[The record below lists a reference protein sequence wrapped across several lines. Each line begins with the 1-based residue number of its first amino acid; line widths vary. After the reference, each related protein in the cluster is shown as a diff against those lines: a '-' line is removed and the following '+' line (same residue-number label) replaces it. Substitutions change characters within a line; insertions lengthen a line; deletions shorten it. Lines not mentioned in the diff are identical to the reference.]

1 MASSPPRAGALNPSG
16 RKHKVTVIGSGN
28 WGSTIAKV
36 VAENTAAHP
45 DLFERDVQM
54 WVYEEQVQLK
64 KDSKHYKKGDG
75 LSNGPQKL
83 TTIINTFHENV
94 KYLPGI
100 ALPHNIIANP
110 DVADAVHD
118 STILIFN
125 LPHQFI
131 KNVCKRI
138 TGHIMPFARGISCIK
153 GIDVQ
158 ETSVHLFSE
167 TIGHDLG
174 IYCGALSGANIASE
188 VAQEKWSET
197 TIAYDPPAIDSH
209 PSTESD
215 HVDPAR
221 LVHTDVHGQPY
232 KVELKP
238 LPADYPAINQETVR
252 KLFHRRYFH
261 VSVVSDVASVSLG
274 GALKNVV
281 AVAAGWVDGLGWGDN
296 AKAAI
301 MRIGLLEMVS
311 FGKRFFSKTVS
322 AQTFTEESA
331 GVADLITT
339 CNGGRHNRCA
349 AMSIREGKP
358 IGEIEA
364 RELNGQKLQGTLTAY
379 EIHTFL
385 KSHGI
390 ENDYPLFT
398 AVYDILEGKAKA
410 EDLPAILEPDSNGN
424 TNSKSG
430 LARRRLSRPTSSQ
443 QESILIPAPALAS
456 SRYNRQLLIP
466 HIGLS
471 GQQRLSQSSV
481 LIVGLGGLGSPA
493 ALYLASAGIGKLGFV
508 DGDRVEES
516 NLHRQIVHAEGR
528 VGLSKVSSAMAGC
541 KGLNS
546 TIEYE
551 AFEEHLHSKR
561 ALQIIEGYDVVLDC
575 TDNPATRYLISDACV
590 VLGKTLVSGAAQVVE
605 GQMMTLVYPYAAGSE
620 TMMTRAPCYR
630 CIFPRPPPPE
640 MVRGCS
646 EIGILG
652 PVVGALGTLMATE
665 AIKVIAQG
673 VDGGYGRGRKPTML
687 LYNAWSADAK
697 NMFRTIGLRG
707 RRSDCVA
714 CGDEGVLRE
723 KGVEKLSRQ
732 SIEDGRIDY
741 VAFCGGPPEDVKL
754 LTSEQ
759 RMSAS
764 EFIKMMESEEGTGAA
779 APTRN
784 ALVVDVREETEFEM
798 GTKVKGSVNIPISK
812 ILRDEAKS
820 FKDAMRLQEEED
832 DNCNANADADHN
844 SRRGRQRQQV
854 YFICQRGN
862 DSQIAAQ
869 KLIDLDQRNGN
880 LPLPSNHGGPYTGD
894 LTYYAP
900 GLGACGVTSSS
911 SEDIVAVSHTL
922 FDAAQ
927 SGTDPNANPLC
938 GKKIRAKR
946 YKEGVGERSVD
957 LTVVDRCVGCKAT
970 DIDVTT
976 SAFDRLADL
985 DLGRVTVSWSWL
997 D

>member
-1 MASSPPRAGALNPSG
+1 MASAAPKGGALNSAG

-54 WVYEEQVQLK
+54 WVFEEQVQLK
-64 KDSKHYKKGDG
+64 KDSKHYKEGTE
-75 LSNGPQKL
+75 LSSGPQKL
-83 TTIINTFHENV
+83 TRIINTFHENV

-100 ALPHNIIANP
+100 ALPHNVIANP
-110 DVADAVHD
+110 DVTDAVRD

-131 KNVCKRI
+131 KNVCKQI
-138 TGHIMPFARGISCIK
+138 TGHIQPFARGISCIK

-158 ETSVHLFSE
+158 ESSIHLFSE
-167 TIGHDLG
+167 TIGHELG

-197 TIAYDPPAIDSH
+197 TIAYAPPAVDSRSE
-209 PSTESD
+209 PSHGDASQLI
-215 HVDPAR
+215 HR
-221 LVHTDVHGQPY
+221 DVHGQPSTT
-232 KVELKP
+232 ELKP
-238 LPADYPAINQETVR
+238 LPAEYPAIDQETVR

-301 MRIGLLEMVS
+301 MRIGLLEMIS
-311 FGKRFFSKTVS
+311 FGHRFFGETVS
-322 AQTFTEESA
+322 AETFTEESA

-339 CNGGRHNRCA
+339 CNGGRHVRCA
-349 AMSIREGKP
+349 AMSIREGKS

-390 ENDYPLFT
+390 EKDFPLFT

-410 EDLPAILEPDSNGN
+410 EDLPAILEPDSNGA
-424 TNSKSG
+424 TNGKS
-430 LARRRLSRPTSSQ
+430 
-443 QESILIPAPALAS
+443 
-456 SRYNRQLLIP
+456 
-466 HIGLS
+466 GLS
-471 GQQRLSQSSV
+471 GQERLSRSSI
-481 LIVGLGGLGSPA
+481 LIIGLGGLGSPA
-493 ALYLASAGIGKLGFV
+493 SLYLASAGVGKLGLV

-516 NLHRQIVHAEGR
+516 NLHRQIVHTEGR
-528 VGLSKVSSAMAGC
+528 VGMSKVRSAMAGC
-541 KGLNS
+541 RAVNS
-546 TIEYE
+546 TIKYE
-551 AFEEHLHSKR
+551 VFEEQLDNKR
-561 ALQIIEGYDVVLDC
+561 ALQIIEGFDVVLDC

-590 VLGKTLVSGAAQVVE
+590 VLGKTLISGAAQVTD
-605 GQMMTLVYPYAAGSE
+605 GQMMVLAYPSYSQGNE
-620 TMMTRAPCYR
+620 TIITRAPCYR

-640 MVRGCS
+640 TVRSCS

-652 PVVGALGTLMATE
+652 PVVGAVGTLMATE
-665 AIKVIAQG
+665 AIKVIVQG

-687 LYNAWSADAK
+687 LYSAWSADPK

-714 CGDEGVLRE
+714 CGDD
-723 KGVEKLSRQ
+723 KLTGQ
-732 SIEDGRIDY
+732 SIEEGRIDY
-741 VAFCGGPPEDVKL
+741 ISFCGGPPQDVKL
-754 LTSEQ
+754 LTGEHRIDAGDNS
-759 RMSAS
+759 R
-764 EFIKMMESEEGTGAA
+764 
-779 APTRN
+779 AP
-784 ALVVDVREETEFEM
+784 LIVDVREEIEFEI
-798 GTKVKGSVNIPISK
+798 GAKVKGSVNIPISR
-812 ILRDEAKS
+812 ILRDGGADS
-820 FKDAMRLQEEED
+820 FAGITGLQQEEEEGGGTD
-832 DNCNANADADHN
+832 DCHL
-844 SRRGRQRQQV
+844 QEHPEV
-854 YFICQRGN
+854 YFVCQRGN

-869 KLIDLDQRNGN
+869 KLIDWDRQNSVRRKWIGDVVGGILALEKKEARVEEEQGGQAN
-880 LPLPSNHGGPYTGD
+880 LPLPSDHGGPYTGD
-894 LTYYAP
+894 LTYYEP
-900 GLGACGVTSSS
+900 GLGACGITSSS
-911 SEDIVAVSHTL
+911 SENVVAVSHTL

-927 SGTDPNANPLC
+927 TGSDPNANPLC
-938 GKKIRAKR
+938 GTKIRAKR
-946 YKEGVGERSVD
+946 YKEGVGERTVD
-957 LTVVDRCVGCKAT
+957 LTVVDRCVGCKST

-976 SAFDRLADL
+976 TAFGRLADL
-985 DLGRVTVSWSWL
+985 DLGRVTVTWSWL
-997 D
+997 G